1 MTIMMMAVIMIIM
14 MLFDEDYAHVG
25 GSGALSW
32 ELMLSLCSGN
42 KQTNNA
48 HGRRA
53 EKADYDNMLNLKTV
67 NYTPQCNRMYGKIV
81 RCH

>member
-42 KQTNNA
+42 KQTMPMV
-48 HGRRA
+48 A
-53 EKADYDNMLNLKTV
+53 EMKRLIMIICL
-67 NYTPQCNRMYGKIV
+67 I
-81 RCH
+81 